1 MEGHWLRN
9 GVEIQFQSEKR
20 FSYTTIK
27 RLHRLTISESY
38 RSDAGEYT
46 FLAGRNR
53 SIMNLHIRRT
63 SPASSGLP
71 SQSLNS
77 SWVSCCGPTG
87 SRAET
92 DPCVVLLC
100 SVPEPPQVVRHLQP
114 QTATSGRS
122 VRFMVLASGVPP
134 PQVSWYKDSE
144 ALFSGP
150 KHKFLHDEQ
159 EHTLLLL
166 DASPEDAG
174 VYSCQAQNEYGE
186 DTSSALLTVEG
197 TKPKGV
203 CVYLVK
209 RCGC

>member
-1 MEGHWLRN
+1 M
-9 GVEIQFQSEKR
+9 
-20 FSYTTIK
+20 
-27 RLHRLTISESY
+27 
-38 RSDAGEYT
+38 
-46 FLAGRNR
+46 
-53 SIMNLHIRRT
+53 
-63 SPASSGLP
+63 
-71 SQSLNS
+71 
-77 SWVSCCGPTG
+77 
-87 SRAET
+87 
-92 DPCVVLLC
+92 VLLC
-100 SVPEPPQVVRHLQP
+100 PVPEPPQVVRHPQP

-122 VRFMVLASGVPP
+122 VRFMVLVSGVPP

-166 DASPEDAG
+166 DTSPEDVG

-203 CVYLVK
+203 CVYFGQTMRLLMTCVFSPMPEVVSMTRVSAPMLLAPMQDVLVSEGHPAHFQCSISGEG
-209 RCGC
+209 RLLLLSVSGFLFSR